1 MPRSKKTEEEK
12 KYDLTIN
19 VNVNLLNK
27 VDSIIEKNG
36 DKRSRLIE
44 RLLIE
49 YVENN
54 KNKFNDYHV
63 NDYFNNAILFTKIW
77 NINWKCFLEIQ

>member
-54 KNKFNDYHV
+54 KNK
-63 NDYFNNAILFTKIW
+63 L
-77 NINWKCFLEIQ
+77 